1 MFAFEMMDFVGW
13 SRECYQRRLIM
24 TVPDMHVPPLYQL
37 PGEWVVCV
45 MGGGGAE
52 RGVPQEG
59 GGRGQMVL
67 YWLIN
72 AVHVLA
78 RYQLQ
83 GGWAMYV
90 WGGGRGGG
98 QLMPCWL
105 MVTNAG

>member
-1 MFAFEMMDFVGW
+1 
-13 SRECYQRRLIM
+13 
-24 TVPDMHVPPLYQL
+24 
-37 PGEWVVCV
+37 
-45 MGGGGAE
+45 
-52 RGVPQEG
+52 
-59 GGRGQMVL
+59 VL